1 MKTFDDNAGRTWT
14 VAVTI
19 NAVKRVKGLLDVD
32 LTDLMDGDPPLLTR
46 LDTDIVLLCDVIF
59 ALVKP
64 QADEQGVTDEAFA
77 EALGGDAIIA
87 AHDAL
92 LEELADFF
100 RSLRRTDVTKAV
112 EKQIAMVRAAVQAAE
127 ARIEAVD
134 VDREIEEAFRSG
146 DLSGNS
152 PGSSE
157 PTPDR

>member
-1 MKTFDDNAGRTWT
+1 MKTFDDNADRTWT

-77 EALGGDAIIA
+77 EALGGDAIIQ

-100 RSLRRTDVTKAV
+100 RSLRRTDVTKAL

-127 ARIEAVD
+127 ARIESVD
-134 VDREIEEAFRSG
+134 VDREVAEAFRSG
-146 DLSGNS
+146 DSSGSS

>member
-146 DLSGNS
+146 DSSGNS
-152 PGSSE
+152 PASSE

>member
-100 RSLRRTDVTKAV
+100 RSLRRTDVTKAL

-134 VDREIEEAFRSG
+134 VDTEIERAFRSG
-146 DLSGNS
+146 DSSGNS
-152 PGSSE
+152 PASSE
-157 PTPDR
+157 STPGR

>member
-64 QADEQGVTDEAFA
+64 QADEQGVTDEQFA
-77 EALGGDAIIA
+77 EALGGDAIIQ

-100 RSLRRTDVTKAV
+100 RSLRRTDVTKAL

-134 VDREIEEAFRSG
+134 VDTEIDRAFRSG
-146 DLSGNS
+146 DSSGNL
-152 PGSSE
+152 PASSE
-157 PTPDR
+157 STPDP

>member
-1 MKTFDDNAGRTWT
+1 MKTFNDSAGRTWT

-46 LDTDIVLLCDVIF
+46 LDTDIVLLCDLVF

-77 EALGGDAIIA
+77 EALGGDAIIQ

-100 RSLRRTDVTKAV
+100 RSLRRTDVTKAL

-127 ARIEAVD
+127 ARIESVD
-134 VDREIEEAFRSG
+134 VDTEIDKAFRSG
-146 DLSGNS
+146 DSSGNS

-157 PTPDR
+157 STPDP